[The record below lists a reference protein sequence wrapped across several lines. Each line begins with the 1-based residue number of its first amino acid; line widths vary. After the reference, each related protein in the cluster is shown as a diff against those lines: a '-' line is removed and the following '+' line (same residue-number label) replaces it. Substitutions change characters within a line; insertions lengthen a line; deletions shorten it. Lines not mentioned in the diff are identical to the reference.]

1 MWRGDA
7 SMASDVFKQSFPP
20 VVDPRVRVLVL
31 GSLPGEVSLKHQQY
45 YAHPTNQFWR
55 LTGAVTGADLVHLPY
70 EARLETLLRHH
81 VGLWDVI
88 RQARR
93 TGSLDGNIRD
103 HAPNALRDLVATLPE
118 LKAIAF
124 NGATSATIGRKQ
136 LGADTGHVLIPLPSS
151 SAALTRPFDGK
162 LAEWMALKAFL

>member
-1 MWRGDA
+1 MQLNDPL
-7 SMASDVFKQSFPP
+7 KHSFPP
-20 VVDPRVRVLVL
+20 VINPHVRVLVL

-55 LTGAVTGADLVHLPY
+55 LIGGAVGADLVHLPY
-70 EARLETLLRHH
+70 DARLETLLKHH

-103 HAPNALRDLVATLPE
+103 HAPNALRDLVAGLPE
-118 LKAIAF
+118 LRAIAF

-136 LGADTGHVLIPLPSS
+136 LGPDTGHVLIPLPSS
-151 SAALTRPFDGK
+151 SAALTRPFDAK

>member
-1 MWRGDA
+1 
-7 SMASDVFKQSFPP
+7 MASEPFKSSFPP
-20 VVDPRVRVLVL
+20 VTDAQVRVLVL
-31 GSLPGEVSLKHQQY
+31 GSLPGEVSLERQQY

-55 LTGAVTGADLVHLPY
+55 LTGAVVGADLVHLPY
-70 EARLETLLRHH
+70 EARLKALLEHH

-103 HAPNALRDLVATLPE
+103 HSPNALVDLVAGLPD

-124 NGATSATIGRKQ
+124 NGATSATIGCKQ
-136 LGADTGHVLIPLPSS
+136 LGAETGLAFIALPSS
-151 SAALTRPFDGK
+151 SAAYTRPFDAK
-162 LAEWMALKAFL
+162 LAEWLAMKPFL